1 MVAQAA
7 TLAAPLFLGER
18 GGFVAE
24 EKATEDWVRA
34 VPRIERGAA
43 GVGLTSLAAEIEC
56 GRMRVVEE
64 GDLEVGLR
72 TRVGL
77 RTLRRRAEKRGYA
90 AVMRCTSVEFRS
102 VARATGWQTEM
113 VTPAEAPPA
122 GDAALPWTPSWFA
135 PLRGAQR
142 GTASPEPPRASTT
155 RIAAGGLRVH
165 PAILGVVP

>member
-18 GGFVAE
+18 GGFAAE
-24 EKATEDWVRA
+24 ETVTEEWVRP

-56 GRMRVVEE
+56 GRMRVVDE
-64 GDLEVGLR
+64 GDLEIGLR

-90 AVMRCTSVEFRS
+90 PVLRCSSVELRS
-102 VARATGWQTEM
+102 VARAAGWQTEF
-113 VTPAEAPPA
+113 VAPAAP
-122 GDAALPWTPSWFA
+122 
-135 PLRGAQR
+135 
-142 GTASPEPPRASTT
+142 
-155 RIAAGGLRVH
+155 
-165 PAILGVVP
+165 